1 MDKSFQNLYY
11 QLYLSYLEAR
21 KNKRNTNNQLAFEI
35 DVETNLY
42 NLATQIHTKTYT
54 SKPAIAFIVYKPV
67 QREIFAADFA
77 DRVVHHLIYR
87 CIYQKHIDPFLI
99 HDSYS
104 CRKGKGTLY
113 GVKRASHFMRS
124 CTQNYTKD
132 AYVLKLDISG
142 YFMNMSHQILYTKV
156 VEFLKPGISYL
167 GLEYGV
173 IQYLLQQTIFT
184 NVATNCR
191 IKGSKTNWQGLPKD
205 KSLFSKPQGYG
216 LPIGNLTSQI
226 FGNVYLNSLD
236 WYIKKELKITYY
248 GRYVDDMV
256 FVHQD
261 KNVLKNSI
269 PHIQKE
275 LDKVGLT
282 IHPKKKYLQHYT
294 KGVLFLGHY
303 IKPYR
308 HYISNRTKANFY
320 KAIQKVNTLVLQSF
334 KIEWATMQQ
343 IRALLNSYLG
353 ILSHAKTYNLI
364 AKATKR
370 LCAKFHYFF
379 GFTITYSKTY
389 IKKYYWQWHYT
400 LAYPFIN

>member
-1 MDKSFQNLYY
+1 
-11 QLYLSYLEAR
+11 
-21 KNKRNTNNQLAFEI
+21 
-35 DVETNLY
+35 
-42 NLATQIHTKTYT
+42 
-54 SKPAIAFIVYKPV
+54 
-67 QREIFAADFA
+67 
-77 DRVVHHLIYR
+77 
-87 CIYQKHIDPFLI
+87 
-99 HDSYS
+99 
-104 CRKGKGTLY
+104 
-113 GVKRASHFMRS
+113 
-124 CTQNYTKD
+124 
-132 AYVLKLDISG
+132 
-142 YFMNMSHQILYTKV
+142 MNMNHQILYAKV
-156 VEFLKPGISYL
+156 LDFLKPAINYL

-184 NVATNCR
+184 NVAANCH
-191 IKGSKTNWQGLPKD
+191 IKGSKANWQGLPKD

-226 FGNVYLNSLD
+226 FGNVYLNELD
-236 WYIKKELKITYY
+236 HFIKKELKIKHY

-269 PHIQKE
+269 PRIQKE
-275 LDKVGLT
+275 LDKVELT

-389 IKKYYWQWHYT
+389 IKTDYWQWHYS
-400 LAYPFIN
+400 LVYPFIN

>member
-1 MDKSFQNLYY
+1 MDKDFQNLYY

-54 SKPAIAFIVYKPV
+54 PKPAIAFIVYKPV

-77 DRVVHHLIYR
+77 DRVVHHLLYR

-113 GVKRASHFMRS
+113 GVKRASYFIRS
-124 CTQNYTKD
+124 CTQNYAKN

-156 VEFLKPGISYL
+156 LGFLNLGISYL

-173 IQYLLQQTIFT
+173 IKFLLQQTIFT
-184 NVATNCR
+184 NAATNCR
-191 IKGSKTNWQGLPKD
+191 IKGSKANWQGLPKD
-205 KSLFSKPQGYG
+205 KSLFNKPQGYG

-226 FGNVYLNSLD
+226 FGNVYLNDLD
-236 WYIKKELKITYY
+236 QYIKKELKIKYY

-275 LDKVGLT
+275 LDNVGLS
-282 IHPKKKYLQHYT
+282 IHPKKIYLQHYT

-353 ILSHAKTYNLI
+353 ILSHAKAYNLI
-364 AKATKR
+364 AKATER
-370 LCAKFHYFF
+370 LCSKFHYFF
-379 GFTITYSKTY
+379 GFTKTYSKTY